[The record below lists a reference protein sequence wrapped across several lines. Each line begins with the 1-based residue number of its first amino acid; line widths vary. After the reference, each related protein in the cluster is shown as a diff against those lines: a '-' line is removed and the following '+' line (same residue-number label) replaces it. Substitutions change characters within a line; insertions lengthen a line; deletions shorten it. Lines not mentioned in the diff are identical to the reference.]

1 MLFKLINY
9 VNFWERIATFDENYD
24 DFILVD
30 MLYAIIGLQRII
42 VIGIRLMCELI
53 ITNSQIV

>member
-30 MLYAIIGLQRII
+30 VLCAIIGLQRII